1 MQDIKEL
8 ASTKH
13 RLDQPPG
20 SFILYPHSLKL
31 AVNQTLNEMTSE
43 RVNCYFLFAPLTAL
57 KSERSTSI
65 WSASLKIESQAPFQ
79 NLSTLTGVGDK
90 KGKVPTIM
98 LGSCHVLFPY
108 NIVVFMY
115 YVLLKLRSWRA
126 GQHYC
131 SRPSLLYT
139 ATILWETA
147 TAPISD

>member
-90 KGKVPTIM
+90 KGKVP
-98 LGSCHVLFPY
+98 L
-108 NIVVFMY
+108 
-115 YVLLKLRSWRA
+115 
-126 GQHYC
+126 
-131 SRPSLLYT
+131 
-139 ATILWETA
+139 
-147 TAPISD
+147 

>member
-20 SFILYPHSLKL
+20 CKL
-31 AVNQTLNEMTSE
+31 DQPPDWISPQAVNQTLNEMTSE

-90 KGKVPTIM
+90 KGKVP
-98 LGSCHVLFPY
+98 L
-108 NIVVFMY
+108 
-115 YVLLKLRSWRA
+115 
-126 GQHYC
+126 
-131 SRPSLLYT
+131 
-139 ATILWETA
+139 
-147 TAPISD
+147 